1 MPNPARPL
9 SDAPL
14 TSQPWRH
21 VAPSRMAA
29 WDAAAGRP
37 IAWAELHGRT
47 GAWQRRLD
55 SLAAP
60 GQQWLLHCRSPQD
73 FAAALIALWARGDS
87 AVLPADDRPET
98 LQTLSSRCR
107 AALGDIPGGLV
118 ADPAPSPPRWG
129 SVDPTRRALSLYTSG
144 STGES
149 RRIDKTFAQLD
160 AELAAHAR
168 LWPLEGRL
176 VISQVSHQHIY
187 GLLFGILRP
196 LCEGAPLASAA
207 CRTPETLGA
216 WLGRLADAPGAP
228 PGAVLVSAPPPL
240 ERLPETALPPAA
252 AGRLARV
259 HSSGAPLSAAASA
272 HARRVL
278 CAPVEEV
285 YGSSET
291 GGIAWRDQHRGET
304 WTPLPGVEVRADDQG
319 GLWLRSPFLE
329 TDGWQPQADRIASGP
344 AGFRL
349 LGRADR
355 IVKVGGKRLSLT
367 GMERRLARHPDVL
380 RVHALPLPGRPH
392 RLGAVLQLAPS
403 ALPWCRDARRARVA
417 ALRDDLAA
425 AYPASL
431 MPRHWR
437 FVATW
442 PTNAQGKLGSA
453 EVARL
458 FRDLDDPRRPR
469 WLGVEAEGP
478 GRCRV
483 TLEVPERLCY
493 LAGHFPDQ
501 PVVPGVVLVQWAV
514 TLAEEHLAL
523 AGDFRDLARLRFPQP
538 LLPGE
543 RATLELALDATPEG
557 PRLAFTL
564 TGRRGCHAR
573 GRVRLAQ
580 GEVGHGG

>member
-1 MPNPARPL
+1 MSSLARSP

-14 TSQPWRH
+14 ISQPWRQ
-21 VAPSRMAA
+21 VDPSRMAA
-29 WDAAAGRP
+29 WDAEAGRP
-37 IAWAELHGRT
+37 IAWAEFHGRI
-47 GAWQRRLD
+47 GAWQQRLD
-55 SLAAP
+55 TLAGP
-60 GQQWLLHCRSPQD
+60 GQQWLLHCSCPLE
-73 FAAALIALWARGDS
+73 FSAALIGLWERGDG

-98 LQTLSSRCR
+98 LRALAPQCR
-107 AALGDIPGGLV
+107 AALGDVPGGLH
-118 ADPAPSPPRWG
+118 ADATPSPPRWG
-129 SVDPTRRALSLYTSG
+129 TLDPTRRALSLYTSG
-144 STGES
+144 STGEP

-160 AELAAHAR
+160 AELAAHLR

-196 LCEGAPLASAA
+196 LCEGAPLANAA
-207 CRTPETLGA
+207 CRTPETLGT
-216 WLGRLADAPGAP
+216 WLDRLAEAPAAP
-228 PGAVLVSAPPPL
+228 PEAVLVSAPPPL
-240 ERLPETALPPAA
+240 ERLPETLVPPVA

-278 CAPVEEV
+278 DAPVAEV

-291 GGIAWRDQHRGET
+291 GGIAWRDQQRGEA
-304 WTPLPGVEVRADDQG
+304 WTPLPDVEVRADDEG
-319 GLWLRSPFLE
+319 GLWLRSPYLASP
-329 TDGWQPQADRIASGP
+329 GWQPQADRIAP
-344 AGFRL
+344 LEKGFRL

-355 IVKVGGKRLSLT
+355 IAKVGGKRLSLT
-367 GMERRLARHPDVL
+367 GLERRLGRHPDVL

-392 RLGAVLQLAPS
+392 RLGAVLQLAAP
-403 ALPWCRDARRARVA
+403 ALPWSRDARRARVA
-417 ALRDDLAA
+417 ELRHALAG

-442 PTNAQGKLGSA
+442 PTNAQGKLGAA
-453 EVARL
+453 EVASL

-469 WLGVEAEGP
+469 WLGVEADGP

-483 TLEVPERLCY
+483 TLEVPERLSY

-501 PVVPGVVLVQWAV
+501 PVVPGVVMVQWAV

-523 AGDFRDLARLRFPQP
+523 DGEFRDLERVRFPQP

-543 RATLELALDATPEG
+543 RATLELALEPPPEG

-564 TGRRGCHAR
+564 TGRHGCHAR
-573 GRVRLAQ
+573 GRVRFAP
-580 GEVGHGG
+580 GEVGHGH

>member
-1 MPNPARPL
+1 
-9 SDAPL
+9 
-14 TSQPWRH
+14 
-21 VAPSRMAA
+21 MAA
-29 WDAAAGRP
+29 WDADAGRP
-37 IAWAELHGRT
+37 VSWAEFHGRI

-55 SLAAP
+55 ALDALDGP
-60 GQQWLLHCRSPQD
+60 GQRWLLHCRCPRE
-73 FAAALIALWARGDS
+73 FAAALLALWTRGDS
-87 AVLPADDRPET
+87 AVLPADERPET
-98 LQTLSSRCR
+98 LGALAAECR
-107 AALGDIPGGLV
+107 AALGDIPDGLV
-118 ADPAPSPPRWG
+118 ADATPSSPRWG
-129 SVDPTRRALSLYTSG
+129 PLAPARLAVSLYTSG
-144 STGES
+144 STGEP

-196 LCEGAPLASAA
+196 LCEDAPLAGAA

-216 WLGRLADAPGAP
+216 WLGRLADAPMAP

-240 ERLPETALPPAA
+240 ERLPETGLPPAA
-252 AGRLARV
+252 TDRLARV
-259 HSSGAPLSAAASA
+259 HSSGAPLSATASA

-278 CAPVEEV
+278 GAPVEEI

-291 GGIAWRDQHRGET
+291 GGIAWRDQQRDEA
-304 WTPLPGVEVRADDQG
+304 WTPLPGVEVRADDAG
-319 GLWLRSPFLE
+319 GLWLRSPYLASP
-329 TDGWQPQADRIASGP
+329 GWQPQADRIAPGP

-355 IVKVGGKRLSLT
+355 IAKVGGKRLSLS
-367 GMERRLARHPDVL
+367 GLERRLARHPDVL
-380 RVHALPLPGRPH
+380 RAHALPLPGRPH
-392 RLGAVLQLAPS
+392 RLGAVLQLATA
-403 ALPWCRDARRARVA
+403 ALPWCREARRARVA
-417 ALRDDLAA
+417 ELRDALST
-425 AYPASL
+425 AYPVSL

-442 PTNAQGKLGSA
+442 PRNAQGKLGAA

-469 WLGVEAEGP
+469 WLGVEKDGP
-478 GRCRV
+478 AACRV
-483 TLEVPERLCY
+483 TLEVPERLSY
-493 LAGHFPDQ
+493 LAGHFPEQ
-501 PVVPGVVLVQWAV
+501 PVVPGVVMVQWAV
-514 TLAEEHLAL
+514 ALAEEHLAL
-523 AGDFRDLARLRFPQP
+523 AGEFRGLERVRFPQP

-543 RATLELALDATPEG
+543 RATLELALEPPAEG

-573 GRVRLAQ
+573 GRVRLAP
-580 GEVGHGG
+580 GEVGHGR

>member
-1 MPNPARPL
+1 MSNPARPP

-37 IAWAELHGRT
+37 VAWAELHGRI

-55 SLAAP
+55 SLAGP
-60 GQQWLLHCRSPQD
+60 GQQWLLHCRSPLE
-73 FAAALIALWARGDS
+73 FAVALIALWARGDS

-98 LQTLSSRCR
+98 LQALAFRCR
-107 AALGDIPGGLV
+107 AALGDLPDGVV
-118 ADPAPSPPRWG
+118 ADPAPSPPRWEPM
-129 SVDPTRRALSLYTSG
+129 DPARRALSLYTSG
-144 STGES
+144 STGEP

-196 LCEGAPLASAA
+196 LCEGAPLAGAA

-216 WLGRLADAPGAP
+216 WLGRLADAPQAP
-228 PGAVLVSAPPPL
+228 PGAVLISAPPPL
-240 ERLPETALPPAA
+240 ERLPETAIPPAA
-252 AGRLARV
+252 AGRLTRV

-278 CAPVEEV
+278 GTPVEEV

-291 GGIAWRDQHRGET
+291 GGIAWRDQRRGET
-304 WTPLPGVEVRADDQG
+304 WTPLPGVEVRADDEG
-319 GLWLRSPFLE
+319 GLWLRSPFLGAP
-329 TDGWQPQADRIASGP
+329 GWQPQADRIAPGP
-344 AGFRL
+344 TGFRL

-355 IVKVGGKRLSLT
+355 IAKVGGKRLSLT
-367 GMERRLARHPDVL
+367 GLEHRLARHPDVL
-380 RVHALPLPGRPH
+380 RAHALPLPGRPH

-403 ALPWCRDARRARVA
+403 ALPWCRDTRRARVA

-437 FVATW
+437 FVASW
-442 PTNAQGKLGSA
+442 PSNAQGKLGAA

-469 WLGVEAEGP
+469 WLGVETEGP
-478 GRCRV
+478 ARCRV
-483 TLEVPERLCY
+483 TLEVPERLSY
-493 LAGHFPDQ
+493 LVGHFPDQ

-514 TLAEEHLAL
+514 ALAEEHLAL
-523 AGDFRDLARLRFPQP
+523 VGDFRDLARLRFPQP

-543 RATLELALDATPEG
+543 RATLELAVDTTAAG

-564 TGRRGCHAR
+564 TGQHGCHAR
-573 GRVRLAQ
+573 GRVQLAQ
-580 GEVGHGG
+580 REVGHGG